1 MRCTL
6 QKGTTHSRFLL
17 LFFLKS
23 FSFCFVLF
31 FLFVFFLFLNKCA
44 FHIGTFTS
52 HDFIEPQQLFV
63 RSPGCCSL
71 TSFYRLSARVV
82 REGLLVTLVSESA
95 ANSSH
100 ILTVFGNRGTLQDFS
115 PRHSISSYT
124 KQLGP
129 PHQRSTLCTSV
140 SMHTCVQVPKL
151 NIHASTQSHSH
162 THTHT
167 SPYYTQWRH
176 FI

>member
-1 MRCTL
+1 M
-6 QKGTTHSRFLL
+6 
-17 LFFLKS
+17 
-23 FSFCFVLF
+23 F